1 MKFPPFKP
9 TLLLPCLAMIILLIV
24 SCGKED
30 QVNVDNEVK
39 GITPAT
45 DINLATEKTTILSP
59 DDPDYF
65 IGEIPPA
72 TVEVIPPLPF
82 NGPETTTESSLT
94 PAVVDISTQA
104 GVPFSENKTATLS
117 LPSIGDIMVHF
128 DLSGSMSGELN
139 NVKANAINI
148 FNDINVEI
156 TDLQAGVSS
165 GLEGYTLN
173 QDLTSSGSAFSSAVN
188 AISLTGGV
196 FEDYAEHFYRSA
208 DDPSWRTNAA
218 RVALVFLDERPQ
230 EYSPYSMTQGL
241 AKIAA
246 EEVNLIVFYSGPSNS
261 EFNQWQSLAAA
272 NDFNVFRLNTNG
284 TIPGGLSI
292 SDFIIDAIEDAFCDV
307 AKVELKAVD
316 ANYQSWIS
324 SVNPTEYTN
333 VDVCVDPEMSFE
345 ITYEVPNCTAPDFY
359 SFEVGLYGDDI
370 LYATQTVNV
379 TLEACGVGLDVHP
392 GSCPNPLNT
401 NSNGITPVAI
411 LGSADFDVHDI
422 DLSQITLNGVAPK
435 AWHKYDDVGT
445 PEMPLL
451 GKPTDPYACNTDG
464 ADGYVDLKLKFK
476 TADLIATLPSPEG
489 GDVFVLDLD
498 AVLNNGKCIDGEDVI
513 KISN

>member
-1 MKFPPFKP
+1 M
-9 TLLLPCLAMIILLIV
+9 
-24 SCGKED
+24 
-30 QVNVDNEVK
+30 
-39 GITPAT
+39 
-45 DINLATEKTTILSP
+45 
-59 DDPDYF
+59 
-65 IGEIPPA
+65 
-72 TVEVIPPLPF
+72 
-82 NGPETTTESSLT
+82 
-94 PAVVDISTQA
+94 
-104 GVPFSENKTATLS
+104 
-117 LPSIGDIMVHF
+117 
-128 DLSGSMSGELN
+128 
-139 NVKANAINI
+139 
-148 FNDINVEI
+148 
-156 TDLQAGVSS
+156 QAGVSS

-188 AISLTGGV
+188 AINLTSG
-196 FEDYAEHFYRSA
+196 FAEDYAGHLIRTA
-208 DDPSWRTNAA
+208 NDPSWRTEAA
-218 RVALVFLDERPQ
+218 KVALFFLDEKPQ
-230 EYSPYSMTQGL
+230 GYNGNTMAQGL
-241 AKIAA
+241 AQIAA
-246 EEVNLIVFYSGPSNS
+246 EEVNLIVFYSGSSTNW
-261 EFNQWQSLAAA
+261 FNQWQTLAAA
-272 NDFNVFRLNTNG
+272 NDFNVFRINTNG
-284 TIPGGLSI
+284 TIPGGLNI

-307 AKVELKAVD
+307 AKVELKAID

-345 ITYEVPNCTAPDFY
+345 ITYEVPNCTTPGFY

-370 LYATQTVNV
+370 LYATQTANITV
-379 TLEACGVGLDVHP
+379 EACGVGLDVHP

-435 AWHKYDDVGT
+435 AWYKYDDVGT

-451 GKPTDPYACNTDG
+451 GKPTDPYACNTAG
-464 ADGYVDLKLKFK
+464 PDGYEDLKLKFK

-498 AVLNNGKCIDGEDVI
+498 VVLNNGKCIDGEDVI